1 MTFVNIVSDRDS
13 FVWKGHD
20 KLPVRKGSLTVKP
33 GFQPSSILQLH
44 PPAASTALTLN
55 AEWSVLAVGTAH
67 GLALYDTVGVY
78 WLPHLNFVFN
88 AFSCH

>member
-1 MTFVNIVSDRDS
+1 MSDRDS

-88 AFSCH
+88 AFSCN